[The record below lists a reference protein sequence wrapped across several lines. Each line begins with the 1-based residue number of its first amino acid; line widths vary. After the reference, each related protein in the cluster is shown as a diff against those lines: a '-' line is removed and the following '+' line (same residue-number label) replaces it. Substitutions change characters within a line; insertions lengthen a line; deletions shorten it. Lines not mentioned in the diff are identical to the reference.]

1 MLQASRWKTAQLE
14 QRMFKQQLHFLTFNF
29 LQSKTSGTVK
39 HPKSWDIQQ
48 MSDWL
53 EWPAYE
59 CSLRNRRACSRTA
72 CATWTL
78 RFQAHW
84 DGLRVLLKRKN
95 VLKPG
100 HVNIRWQMTLSTL
113 SKPCHLLSTLP
124 WLEQRRTCPLETK
137 GNQHIPVET
146 KGKYDFKNH
155 ILWFKSFHPKK
166 HNVNT

>member
-1 MLQASRWKTAQLE
+1 
-14 QRMFKQQLHFLTFNF
+14 MFKQQLHFLTFNF

-113 SKPCHLLSTLP
+113 S
-124 WLEQRRTCPLETK
+124 
-137 GNQHIPVET
+137 
-146 KGKYDFKNH
+146 
-155 ILWFKSFHPKK
+155 
-166 HNVNT
+166 